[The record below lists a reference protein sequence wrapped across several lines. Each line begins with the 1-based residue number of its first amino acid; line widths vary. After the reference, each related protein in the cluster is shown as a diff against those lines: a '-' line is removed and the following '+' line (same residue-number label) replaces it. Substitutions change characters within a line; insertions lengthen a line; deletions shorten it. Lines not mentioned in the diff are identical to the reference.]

1 MAGDHAGDQSFY
13 DFLIEEPEMIAPA
26 PPGQFPHQQPISSP
40 NRTSRNTPLRP
51 ESTEIETH
59 HYANHPP
66 ALPVL
71 GMQLPVPGTV
81 PESSRAQSRASLN
94 LDIDLD
100 LDAPSHPSHLSHGA
114 PHEQEH
120 AHEIQRHRAH
130 SAQSSA
136 GLPPTGFAS
145 HLPPAS
151 SGPMSLG
158 WNMYHVPPNLHLNAN
173 QFNFEVPGHMNVSG
187 HPTHMEHSSTNP
199 NSFHYEHNIVS
210 PSSIHPS
217 TTHFD
222 GEVPSQWDNS
232 LGHGAST
239 PKVRTPSHHVSS
251 NPWAE
256 INEPTGGDNDN
267 LAPVTRPRKPA
278 RARRQKK
285 EPRKLS
291 DASQG
296 ARSSSTGGTAH
307 SVSDAAS
314 PSSTSQQSR
323 ASLTSKSASMTSAIS
338 TASSRKSKLRSAS
351 RTSKNIL
358 DKPNDTA
365 EDRRTRASHN
375 LVEKQYRNRLNA
387 QFESLL
393 HVLPEQIRHGD
404 NGGGNGNVDNES
416 EQANDLDRRV
426 SKGEVLEM
434 ARRHIEALER
444 ERSQLELEN
453 LELHGNIRK
462 LKGSGSE
469 NMSRSGQESS
479 VESDIIEKGVKTDDE
494 DEGENT

>member
-1 MAGDHAGDQSFY
+1 
-13 DFLIEEPEMIAPA
+13 MIAPA
-26 PPGQFPHQQPISSP
+26 PPGQFPPQQPISSP

-51 ESTEIETH
+51 ETTEIETH
-59 HYANHPP
+59 HHANHPT

-71 GMQLPVPGTV
+71 GMQLPIPGTGAV
-81 PESSRAQSRASLN
+81 PESSRAQSRAHLN
-94 LDIDLD
+94 LQLGLD
-100 LDAPSHPSHLSHGA
+100 LHAPSHESHLSHGA

-120 AHEIQRHRAH
+120 ARKIQRHGAH
-130 SAQSSA
+130 SAHSSA
-136 GLPPTGFAS
+136 GLPPIGFAS

-151 SGPMSLG
+151 SGPMSLD
-158 WNMYHVPPNLHLNAN
+158 WNMYHVPPNLQLNPN
-173 QFNFEVPGHMNVSG
+173 QFNFEVPGHLSVSA
-187 HPTHMEHSSTNP
+187 HPAHLEHSTANP
-199 NSFHYEHNIVS
+199 NSFNYAHSIVS
-210 PSSIHPS
+210 PSSIHPN
-217 TTHFD
+217 TAHFD
-222 GEVPSQWDNS
+222 GDIPGQWDDS
-232 LGHGAST
+232 IGHGATT

-256 INEPTGGDNDN
+256 INEPVGDSN
-267 LAPVTRPRKPA
+267 LAPVSRPRKPA

-296 ARSSSTGGTAH
+296 AGSSSTGGTAH

-323 ASLTSKSASMTSAIS
+323 VSVGSKSASMTSAAS
-338 TASSRKSKLRSAS
+338 TTSSRQSKLRSAS
-351 RTSKNIL
+351 RTSKNSR
-358 DKPNDTA
+358 DKPNDTI

-393 HVLPEQIRHGD
+393 HALPEQIRHGD
-404 NGGGNGNVDNES
+404 NGGGDGKEGNES
-416 EQANDLDRRV
+416 DQANDPDRRV

-434 ARRHIEALER
+434 ARKHIQALER

-462 LKGSGSE
+462 LKESGSE
-469 NMSRSGQESS
+469 SMGTSGQESS
-479 VESDIIEKGVKTDDE
+479 VESDVIKKETKTSDE
-494 DEGENT
+494 DQSEDP

>member
-1 MAGDHAGDQSFY
+1 
-13 DFLIEEPEMIAPA
+13 
-26 PPGQFPHQQPISSP
+26 
-40 NRTSRNTPLRP
+40 
-51 ESTEIETH
+51 
-59 HYANHPP
+59 
-66 ALPVL
+66 
-71 GMQLPVPGTV
+71 
-81 PESSRAQSRASLN
+81 
-94 LDIDLD
+94 
-100 LDAPSHPSHLSHGA
+100 
-114 PHEQEH
+114 
-120 AHEIQRHRAH
+120 
-130 SAQSSA
+130 
-136 GLPPTGFAS
+136 
-145 HLPPAS
+145 
-151 SGPMSLG
+151 
-158 WNMYHVPPNLHLNAN
+158 MYHVPPNLHLNAN
-173 QFNFEVPGHMNVSG
+173 QFNFEVPDHMDVSG
-187 HPTHMEHSSTNP
+187 HPTHLEHSSTNP
-199 NSFHYEHNIVS
+199 NSFHYEHHIVS

-217 TTHFD
+217 TAHFE
-222 GEVPSQWDNS
+222 GEVPSQWDDS

-256 INEPTGGDNDN
+256 INEPAGGEN
-267 LAPVTRPRKPA
+267 LAPVTRPRKSA

-285 EPRKLS
+285 ERRKLS

-323 ASLTSKSASMTSAIS
+323 ASLASKSASMTSAAS
-338 TASSRKSKLRSAS
+338 TASSRQSKLRSAS
-351 RTSKNIL
+351 RTSKNTL

-393 HVLPEQIRHGD
+393 HALPEQIRHGN
-404 NGGGNGNVDNES
+404 NGGGNGNVDKES

-444 ERSQLELEN
+444 ERNQLELEN

-469 NMSRSGQESS
+469 NMSASGQESS
-479 VESDIIEKGVKTDDE
+479 VESDVIKKEAKTGDE
-494 DEGENT
+494 DEDENP